1 MTAVT
6 RAFETG
12 PLRRVAF
19 LAPLALMMA
28 VLEAIAVVKHWSIPA
43 GLVVQG
49 VLIGG
54 LTALLAVGIA
64 LVYRANRII
73 NFAQGDLGAFPA
85 TLAVLLMITGVS
97 LPYPLVFVTGLAA
110 SIVLGALVEWLIV
123 RRFFRSPRLVLTV
136 ATIGISQVLAGAAL
150 LLPRAFGH
158 AVTTGQFK
166 PPFEAKL
173 AVGGFIFRANDII
186 ALVSVP
192 IVLLAL
198 ALFLSRS
205 NVGIAIRGSAERAD
219 RASMLGIPV
228 QRLQTVVWMVA
239 SALAF
244 ITMFLRAGV
253 VGLPIGTVLGPAVLL
268 RALAAVVIG
277 RMDHLPRI
285 TAAAIGLGI
294 IEQTVVYNS
303 SRDIYIAPILF
314 VVILLALLFERRK
327 RGVRVDEQ
335 ATSTW
340 QAAREVRPIPREMIS
355 LPEIT
360 ALRYGTIAVVVG
372 FILSL
377 PLWLPASRINLAS
390 AITIYAIVGVSL
402 VVLTGWAGQVSLGQM
417 AFVAVGAAVGG
428 ALTEKA
434 HWDLGLALI
443 VGGLVGAI
451 VAVLIG
457 LPSLRARGLA
467 LAVTSLAFAL
477 ATQQYLL
484 DPEFFHWLPDPTI
497 DRPKILGTISV
508 TSETS
513 FYFLC
518 LAVLGFALLA
528 ARSLRRSRTGRVLI
542 AIRENEKAAEAYGIN
557 ATRTKLLGFA
567 ISGFIAAVAGVLFVH
582 QQEGLVSASFDPAVS
597 LQVFAMVVIGGLGS
611 LPGAILGA
619 VYIYG
624 VQWFLPQQWEFL
636 ASGVGLLLVLMLL
649 PGGLGSAIADA
660 RDGLLRFIA
669 RRRKLLVPSLLADR
683 RVEAPP
689 EPTAPPPEM
698 AEAVERA
705 EDAAVPEV
713 FG

>member
-1 MTAVT
+1 VT
-6 RAFETG
+6 PSRSSALDGGT
-12 PLRRVAF
+12 LRRFSF
-19 LAPLALMMA
+19 LAPLVLMVLALEL
-28 VLEAIAVVKHWSIPA
+28 VGKGKHWSLPA
-43 GLVVQG
+43 GVIVQG
-49 VLIGG
+49 TLIGG
-54 LTALLAVGIA
+54 LTALLAVGVA

-85 TLAVLLMITGVS
+85 TLAVLLMVTGIG
-97 LPYPLVFVTGLAA
+97 LPYPIAFVTGLAA
-110 SIVLGALVEWLIV
+110 AIVLGALVEWLII
-123 RRFFRSPRLVLTV
+123 RRFFRAPRLVLTV
-136 ATIGISQVLAGAAL
+136 ATIGVSQILAGSSL
-150 LLPRAFGH
+150 LLPRGFGR
-158 AVTTGQFK
+158 AVTSGKFD
-166 PPFEAKL
+166 PPFHMKL
-173 AVGGFIFRANDII
+173 TVGGFIFRANDVI
-186 ALVSVP
+186 ALAAVP
-192 IVLLAL
+192 LVLLGL

-219 RASMLGIPV
+219 RAAMLGIPV

-244 ITMFLRAGV
+244 VTMFLRAGV
-253 VGLPIGTVLGPAVLL
+253 VGLPIGQVLGPAVLL

-294 IEQTVVYNS
+294 IEQGVVYNS
-303 SRDIYIAPILF
+303 SRDTYIAPVLF
-314 VVILLALLFERRK
+314 VVILVALLLERRR

-340 QAAREVRPIPREMIS
+340 QAAREVRPIPREMIG
-355 LPEIT
+355 LPEIKL
-360 ALRYGTIAVVVG
+360 LRYGSLAVIVG
-372 FILSL
+372 AIVTL
-377 PLWLPASRINLAS
+377 PMWLPESRINLAS

-434 HWDLGLALI
+434 HWDLGFALI
-443 VGGLVGAI
+443 VGGLVGAA

-467 LAVTSLAFAL
+467 LAVTSLSFAL
-477 ATQQYLL
+477 ATSQYLL
-484 DPEFFHWLPDPTI
+484 DPSIFHWLPDPI
-497 DRPKILGTISV
+497 MDRPKILGSISV

-513 FYFLC
+513 YFFLC
-518 LAVLGFALLA
+518 LTMLAFALVA

-542 AIRENEKAAEAYGIN
+542 AMRENEKAAEAFGIN

-567 ISGFIAAVAGVLFVH
+567 ISGFIAAMAGVLYVH
-582 QQEGLVSASFDPAVS
+582 QQQGLVAASFDPAVS
-597 LQVFAMVVIGGLGS
+597 LQIFAMVVIGGLGS

-619 VYIYG
+619 IYIYG

-636 ASGVGLLLVLMLL
+636 ASGTGLLLVLLLL
-649 PGGLGSAIADA
+649 PGGLGAAIADA

-669 RRRKLLVPSLLADR
+669 RRRQLIVPSLLADR
-683 RVEAPP
+683 RVEEEFAPVP
-689 EPTAPPPEM
+689 ATADTM
-698 AEAVERA
+698 ARADDEAAA
-705 EDAAVPEV
+705 EVGAE
-713 FG
+713 